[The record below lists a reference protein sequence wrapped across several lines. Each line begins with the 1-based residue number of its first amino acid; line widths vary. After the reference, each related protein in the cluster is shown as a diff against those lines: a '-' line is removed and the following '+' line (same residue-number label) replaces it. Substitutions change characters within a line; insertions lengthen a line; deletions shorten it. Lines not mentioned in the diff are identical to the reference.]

1 MSESFGARM
10 RQHRQVRK
18 IPLRT
23 IAEQT
28 KIKLSL
34 LEGLEKDDISQW
46 PAGIFRR
53 AYVRSYANAV
63 GLDPDT
69 VVREYLEQHPEP
81 VEVVE
86 PPNHAGTAPT
96 RFRSLVGSA
105 LGRLRRGAATESRP
119 PEPLQAI
126 EAAPPL
132 EAPPPIDLPPPRPP
146 RVSVATSGRE
156 EPKSP
161 DWLAA
166 ARVCTEL
173 GRVQRIAD
181 MKPLL
186 RDAAAVAGAVGLI
199 VWIWDSAAAELKP
212 ALAHGYSNKVMARM
226 RGVARDAD
234 NLTAASF
241 RSGETLAVSGDG
253 TGASA
258 LAVPLLAPS
267 ECVGVLAMEL
277 PRGSEQS
284 PPTRALATVFAAM
297 LAQLFAGEPASSP
310 ETPSSSAGAS
320 PSSGSG
326 EVPGL
331 AAYPGDRML
340 PATSQ

>member
-1 MSESFGARM
+1 M
-10 RQHRQVRK
+10 RQHRQNRK

-28 KIKLSL
+28 KIKLSM
-34 LEGLEKDDISQW
+34 LEGLEKDDISHW

-69 VVREYLEQHPEP
+69 VIREYLEQHPEP
-81 VEVVE
+81 VEVPD
-86 PPNHAGTAPT
+86 PPVDHAGPPAT

-105 LGRLRRGAATESRP
+105 LGRLRRASGVESG
-119 PEPLQAI
+119 PLRA
-126 EAAPPL
+126 E
-132 EAPPPIDLPPPRPP
+132 LPPPPAPAPVPATVPATAPAPVSP
-146 RVSVATSGRE
+146 RAVSVATAGRH
-156 EPKSP
+156 EPPPP

-166 ARVCTEL
+166 ARICTEL
-173 GRVQRIAD
+173 GRAQRLSD
-181 MKPLL
+181 VKPLL
-186 RDAAAVAGAVGLI
+186 REAAGITGAVGLI
-199 VWIWDSAAAELKP
+199 VWVWDAAAAELRP
-212 ALAHGYSNKVMARM
+212 ALAHGYSTKVMARM
-226 RGVARDAD
+226 RGVTRDAD
-234 NLTAASF
+234 NLTAAAF
-241 RSGETLAVSGDG
+241 RSSETLAVSGDG
-253 TGASA
+253 HGAGA

-267 ECVGVLAMEL
+267 ECVGVLAIEL

-284 PPTRALATVFAAM
+284 PPIRAVATFFAAM

-310 ETPSSSAGAS
+310 AASSPASSSEA
-320 PSSGSG
+320 G
-326 EVPGL
+326 EVSEL